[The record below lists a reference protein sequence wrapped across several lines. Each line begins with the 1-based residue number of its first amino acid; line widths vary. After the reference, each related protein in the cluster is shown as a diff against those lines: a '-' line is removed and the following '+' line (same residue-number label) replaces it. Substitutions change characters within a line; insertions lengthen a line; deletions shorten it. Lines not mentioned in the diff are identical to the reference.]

1 MISIAFVFVKSN
13 SPSFLFSFHLHLNV
27 IAYSIIGEGD
37 KITINNIYSSSI
49 PGKITS
55 ISLEDASNDKIKING
70 IFQVIMEEVESLH
83 MRRNDGSEFGQNYE
97 NEINVDGT
105 TYTFNI
111 LTISTYYSIQS

>member
-1 MISIAFVFVKSN
+1 MISIAVVFVKSN

-55 ISLEDASNDKIKING
+55 ISLVDASNDKIKIKWNIPSDNG
-70 IFQVIMEEVESLH
+70 ASRITS
-83 MRRNDGSEFGQNYE
+83 YE
-97 NEINVDGT
+97 KK
-105 TYTFNI
+105 
-111 LTISTYYSIQS
+111 